1 MKAQYDSTVEEWLS
15 RLGDDVKQLRLSK
28 NVAQLDLAKQAGISR
43 SALVNLESGS
53 GATLSTLVR
62 VLRVLGRE
70 DWLAGL
76 APRVTVS
83 PIDAMKLG
91 HRRQRASG
99 DRKGGSQSETGAPAV
114 ERR

>member
-1 MKAQYDSTVEEWLS
+1 MKAQYEATVDEWLV
-15 RLGDDVKQLRLSK
+15 RLGEDVKQLRLSK

-53 GATLSTLVR
+53 GATLSTLVG

-99 DRKGGSQSETGAPAV
+99 ERKGSSQADYDTTVV
-114 ERR
+114 EGR